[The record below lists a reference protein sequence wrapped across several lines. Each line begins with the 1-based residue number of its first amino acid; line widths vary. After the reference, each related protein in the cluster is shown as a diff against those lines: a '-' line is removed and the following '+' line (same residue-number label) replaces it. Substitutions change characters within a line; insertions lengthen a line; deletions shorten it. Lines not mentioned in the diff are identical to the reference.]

1 MHSGL
6 HARERIPVPGLAR
19 FVHRFPP
26 TVPSRRRRSRAM
38 FVLILCETLLVPAYF
53 WAAALADGVCMLVG
67 RSLAGP
73 RAD

>member
-1 MHSGL
+1 
-6 HARERIPVPGLAR
+6 
-19 FVHRFPP
+19 
-26 TVPSRRRRSRAM
+26 M
-38 FVLILCETLLVPAYF
+38 FELILCETLLVPAYF